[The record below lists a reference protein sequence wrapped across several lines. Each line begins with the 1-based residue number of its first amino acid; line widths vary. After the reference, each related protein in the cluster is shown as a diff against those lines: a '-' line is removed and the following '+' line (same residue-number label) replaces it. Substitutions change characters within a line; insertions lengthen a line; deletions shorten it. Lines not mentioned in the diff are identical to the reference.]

1 MNKCCFE
8 LNKSLFNI
16 DGGGGCE
23 NYEEVA
29 NFAALPVTGDEDT
42 TYKTLDDGKI
52 FEWNGTEYVE
62 LSVQTTPIGA
72 TLMKTGQTTSYRTGD
87 DGDLEVG
94 RSGDFFTL
102 PLDGDGNQLLNPFGN
117 NKRFTGITGG
127 YQTGGVNYNK
137 DGATTTSALA
147 IPNDIVIDWS
157 TYNGNN
163 VLGYIRTLLANA
175 NWNSQIDSCLAL
187 NVAGYTGW
195 ALANIRQAQNI
206 INYQLNTINYNPFNI
221 GGFFFTSTSSSLS
234 DAWYFL
240 GGDASNGKFGKTNN
254 LQGLAARIFTVTG
267 TTLT

>member
-1 MNKCCFE
+1 MNNWCFE

-29 NFAALPVTGDEDT
+29 NFAALPATGDEDT

-87 DGDLEVG
+87 DGDIEAGREV
-94 RSGDFFTL
+94 DFFTL
-102 PLDGDGNQLLNPFGN
+102 SANNPFGN

-127 YQTGGVNYNK
+127 YQIGGVNYNK
-137 DGATTTSALA
+137 DGGTTTAALA
-147 IPNDIVIDWS
+147 FPNDIVIDWS
-157 TYNGNN
+157 TTKSDGTK
-163 VLGYIRTLLANA
+163 VLGYKRTLEISSI
-175 NWNSQIDSCLAL
+175 WNTAIDNSLTAS
-187 NVAGYTGW
+187 VGSFTSGW
-195 ALANIRQAQNI
+195 RMINRNETFNIMSPSASPFNF
-206 INYQLNTINYNPFNI
+206 NPFNLVGVNI
-221 GGFFFTSTSSSLS
+221 NTSTTWIDNSAYSWAWIGLS
-234 DAWYFL
+234 GQFTFYIK
-240 GGDASNGKFGKTNN
+240 SNTGSQYMMVRT
-254 LQGLAARIFTVTG
+254 FTVTG